1 MSRPQVN
8 PNATAIDELRLIVDG
23 RTTIVHAT
31 NDLTA
36 LFSMNGRRCA
46 IAGKQDGRMIELTTV
61 APDEDRVSLEADAR
75 VREAAGRP
83 KTPHSDRPSVLQAS
97 VRRAAREYHAATW
110 QHGYSQCE
118 AEYSRKPLNERVVEA
133 DVPALVE
140 LVMAHVLSSPE
151 LRESL
156 LNALAATEVEALL
169 V

>member
-1 MSRPQVN
+1 MSRPQVS
-8 PNATAIDELRLIVDG
+8 PNARPLEELRIQLDG

-46 IAGKQDGRMIELTTV
+46 IAGKEDGRMIELTTV
-61 APDEDRVSLEADAR
+61 APDEDRLNAEADAR
-75 VREAAGRP
+75 VRFAASQP
-83 KTPHSDRPSVLQAS
+83 KAARSDRPSVLQAS

-110 QHGYSQCE
+110 NHGYSQAQ
-118 AEYSRKPLNERVVEA
+118 AEFDRKPLDERVTEA

-140 LVMAHVLSSPE
+140 LVMAHVLSNVE
-151 LRESL
+151 LRAQL
-156 LNALAATEVEALL
+156 LDALAATEVEALL

>member
-1 MSRPQVN
+1 MSRPQVS
-8 PNATAIDELRLIVDG
+8 PNARPLEELRIQLDG

-61 APDEDRVSLEADAR
+61 APDEDRLSLEADAR

-83 KTPHSDRPSVLQAS
+83 KTPTAERPSVLQAS

-110 QHGYSQCE
+110 QHGYAQCA
-118 AEYSRKPLNERVVEA
+118 AEYSRKPLNERVTEA
-133 DVPALVE
+133 DVPGLVE
-140 LVMAHVLSSPE
+140 LVMSHVLGSVD
-151 LRESL
+151 LRAQL
-156 LNALAATEVEALL
+156 LDALAATEVEALL